1 MTDTPENQNP
11 TPEASEKGA
20 EQAQE
25 QPQGSPQPQSA
36 PQASDAAAD
45 VPETAISATAGGT
58 RAFTPNESRGGG
70 GGGGRGRGPGGGSGG
85 GGRGRGPG
93 GGPGGPGGPGGD
105 RGGRGRGPGGPGG
118 QQESEADKEWK
129 EKVIQIR
136 RVTKV
141 VKGGKKLSFRAVV
154 VVGNGK
160 GQVGIGIGKS
170 SEVIGAIQKGVAA
183 AKKSLITVPLHQTTI
198 PHPVKA
204 KAGGSQI
211 VLRPASKGT
220 GVIAG
225 GAARA
230 LLELAG
236 IENILSK
243 SLGSNSPLNVARA
256 TLKGLGD
263 LRSFETIARRRG
275 KTVKEMLL

>member
-1 MTDTPENQNP
+1 MTNEMSNENDMPLDQTAQQDQDTAPQASGS
-11 TPEASEKGA
+11 EARPARTGA
-20 EQAQE
+20 PGGNRGQRRGSGGGSA
-25 QPQGSPQPQSA
+25 QGSPQ
-36 PQASDAAAD
+36 
-45 VPETAISATAGGT
+45 
-58 RAFTPNESRGGG
+58 
-70 GGGGRGRGPGGGSGG
+70 GRGPGDRQ
-85 GGRGRGPG
+85 GRASSPG
-93 GGPGGPGGPGGD
+93 QAED
-105 RGGRGRGPGGPGG
+105 AERN
-118 QQESEADKEWK
+118 EWK

-141 VKGGKKLSFRAVV
+141 VKGGKKMSFRAVV

-170 SEVIGAIQKGVAA
+170 NEVIGAIQKGVAA
-183 AKKSLITVPLHQTTI
+183 AKKSLIVVPLHNTTI
-198 PHPVKA
+198 PHPVKS
-204 KAGGSQI
+204 KAGGSVV

-256 TLKGLGD
+256 TLKGLAE
-263 LRSFETIARRRG
+263 LRTFEQIARARG
-275 KTVKEMLL
+275 KTVKEILL

>member
-1 MTDTPENQNP
+1 MSNENNKTDLNEEQLA
-11 TPEASEKGA
+11 EGQGA
-20 EQAQE
+20 I
-25 QPQGSPQPQSA
+25 
-36 PQASDAAAD
+36 DAAAD
-45 VPETAISATAGGT
+45 QAAVEAPAQQAPAAKAPVAQQGQGYQGHQGHQG
-58 RAFTPNESRGGG
+58 RPARGGG
-70 GGGGRGRGPGGGSGG
+70 AGGQR
-85 GGRGRGPG
+85 
-93 GGPGGPGGPGGD
+93 
-105 RGGRGRGPGGPGG
+105 RGPGGPGAG
-118 QQESEADKEWK
+118 RGGSDRGPRGGNAGPGSQAEDAERSEWK

-160 GQVGIGIGKS
+160 GEVGIGVGKS
-170 SEVIGAIQKGVAA
+170 NEVIGAIQKGVAA

-198 PHPVKA
+198 PHPIKA
-204 KAGGSQI
+204 KAGGSTV
-211 VLRPASKGT
+211 VLLPASKGT

-256 TLKGLGD
+256 TLRGLSE
-263 LRSFETIARRRG
+263 LRTFDQIARARG
-275 KTVKEMLL
+275 KSVKEILV

>member
-1 MTDTPENQNP
+1 MTNEVSNENENVTPVESQ
-11 TPEASEKGA
+11 G
-20 EQAQE
+20 
-25 QPQGSPQPQSA
+25 QGS
-36 PQASDAAAD
+36 
-45 VPETAISATAGGT
+45 ETPVAEGET
-58 RAFTPNESRGGG
+58 RAPR
-70 GGGGRGRGPGGGSGG
+70 
-85 GGRGRGPG
+85 
-93 GGPGGPGGPGGD
+93 GGD
-105 RGGRGRGPGGPGG
+105 RGQRKGRGPGGPGG
-118 QQESEADKEWK
+118 RGPSDRQGGRGGNQSADDAERNEWK

-160 GQVGIGIGKS
+160 GEVGIGIGKS
-170 SEVIGAIQKGVAA
+170 NEVIGAIQKGVAA
-183 AKKSLITVPLHQTTI
+183 AKKSLIKVPLHNTTI
-198 PHPVKA
+198 PHPVQC
-204 KAGGSQI
+204 KAGGSI
-211 VLRPASKGT
+211 VVLRPASKGT

-256 TLKGLGD
+256 TLKGLAE
-263 LRSFETIARRRG
+263 LRTFEHIARNRG
-275 KTVKEMLL
+275 KTVKEILL

>member
-1 MTDTPENQNP
+1 MTNEMSNENENVNEPQSQ
-11 TPEASEKGA
+11 EAA
-20 EQAQE
+20 PAAPVAQAQ
-25 QPQGSPQPQSA
+25 A
-36 PQASDAAAD
+36 P
-45 VPETAISATAGGT
+45 AGEARPPRGGD
-58 RAFTPNESRGGG
+58 RGQRRGGG
-70 GGGGRGRGPGGGSGG
+70 QGGRGPGQ
-85 GGRGRGPG
+85 GRGPG
-93 GGPGGPGGPGGD
+93 D
-105 RGGRGRGPGGPGG
+105 RQGGRGPGQG
-118 QQESEADKEWK
+118 QAEDPERSEWK

-170 SEVIGAIQKGVAA
+170 NEVIGAIQKGVAA
-183 AKKSLITVPLHQTTI
+183 AKKSLIDVPLHNTTI
-198 PHPVKA
+198 PHAVKC
-204 KAGGSQI
+204 KAGGSI
-211 VLRPASKGT
+211 VVLRPASKGT

-225 GAARA
+225 GATRA

-256 TLKGLGD
+256 TLKGLSE
-263 LRSFETIARRRG
+263 LRTYEQIARARG
-275 KTVKEMLL
+275 KTVKEILL

>member
-1 MTDTPENQNP
+1 LNEERVADSPISEESTAGKEV
-11 TPEASEKGA
+11 EAA
-20 EQAQE
+20 LD
-25 QPQGSPQPQSA
+25 
-36 PQASDAAAD
+36 ASAAAPAEP
-45 VPETAISATAGGT
+45 VKST
-58 RAFTPNESRGGG
+58 RPAPRGGG
-70 GGGGRGRGPGGGSGG
+70 GGGGQRRGGPGGGG
-85 GGRGRGPG
+85 GGRGPNDRGPG
-93 GGPGGPGGPGGD
+93 
-105 RGGRGRGPGGPGG
+105 RGNQPP
-118 QQESEADKEWK
+118 SADDAERSEWK

-160 GQVGIGIGKS
+160 GEVGIGIGKS
-170 SEVIGAIQKGVAA
+170 NEVIGAIQKGVAA

-198 PHPVKA
+198 PHPVQC
-204 KAGGSQI
+204 KAGGSI
-211 VLRPASKGT
+211 VVLRPASKGT

-256 TLKGLGD
+256 TLKGLAE
-263 LRSFETIARRRG
+263 LRTFEQIARNRG
-275 KTVKEMLL
+275 KTVREILV

>member
-1 MTDTPENQNP
+1 MSNENNKTDLNEEQAA
-11 TPEASEKGA
+11 EQSVASEA
-20 EQAQE
+20 TQA
-25 QPQGSPQPQSA
+25 A
-36 PQASDAAAD
+36 PVAPPVRAAAGQGA
-45 VPETAISATAGGT
+45 P
-58 RAFTPNESRGGG
+58 
-70 GGGGRGRGPGGGSGG
+70 GGRGRGPA
-85 GGRGRGPG
+85 
-93 GGPGGPGGPGGD
+93 GGPGGQ
-105 RGGRGRGPGGPGG
+105 RRGPGGPGRG
-118 QQESEADKEWK
+118 GSDRGPRGGAPGANAQADDAERSEWK

-160 GQVGIGIGKS
+160 GEVGIGLGKS
-170 SEVIGAIQKGVAA
+170 NEVIGAIQKGVAA

-198 PHPVKA
+198 PHPIKS
-204 KAGGSQI
+204 KAGGSTV
-211 VLRPASKGT
+211 VLLPATKGT

-230 LLELAG
+230 VLELAG

-256 TLKGLGD
+256 TRKALSE
-263 LRSFETIARRRG
+263 LRTFEQIARARG
-275 KTVKEMLL
+275 KSVKEILV

>member
-1 MTDTPENQNP
+1 MTNEMSQDNELQ
-11 TPEASEKGA
+11 
-20 EQAQE
+20 QE
-25 QPQGSPQPQSA
+25 QSQVAQDAVTESAQPQA
-36 PQASDAAAD
+36 PVAQ
-45 VPETAISATAGGT
+45 PPRGGD
-58 RAFTPNESRGGG
+58 RGPRRGGG
-70 GGGGRGRGPGGGSGG
+70 Q
-85 GGRGRGPG
+85 GRGPG
-93 GGPGGPGGPGGD
+93 GGPGRPGD
-105 RGGRGRGPGGPGG
+105 RRNAGPS
-118 QQESEADKEWK
+118 QAEDDERNEWK

-141 VKGGKKLSFRAVV
+141 VKGGKKMSFRAVV

-170 SEVIGAIQKGVAA
+170 NEVIGAIQKGVAA
-183 AKKSLITVPLHQTTI
+183 AKKSLITVPLHNTTI
-198 PHPVKA
+198 PHPVKT
-204 KAGGSQI
+204 KAGGSVV

-256 TLKGLGD
+256 TLKGLAE
-263 LRSFETIARRRG
+263 LRTFEQIARSRG
-275 KTVKEMLL
+275 KTVKEILL

>member
-1 MTDTPENQNP
+1 MSNENNNLDLNEEVKAESP
-11 TPEASEKGA
+11 NSEEAAPAASTSA
-20 EQAQE
+20 PA
-25 QPQGSPQPQSA
+25 PQGRPPA
-36 PQASDAAAD
+36 
-45 VPETAISATAGGT
+45 
-58 RAFTPNESRGGG
+58 RGGNPVDRG
-70 GGGGRGRGPGGGSGG
+70 QQRRGGGRGPSDRGPG
-85 GGRGRGPG
+85 RGPNQ
-93 GGPGGPGGPGGD
+93 PNA
-105 RGGRGRGPGGPGG
+105 
-118 QQESEADKEWK
+118 QEDAERSEWK

-160 GQVGIGIGKS
+160 GEVGIGIGKS

-183 AKKSLITVPLHQTTI
+183 AKKSLITVPLHKTTI
-198 PHPVKA
+198 PHPVQC
-204 KAGGSQI
+204 KAGGSI
-211 VLRPASKGT
+211 VVLRPASEGT

-256 TLKGLGD
+256 TLKGLAE
-263 LRSFETIARRRG
+263 LRTFEHIARNRG
-275 KTVKEMLL
+275 KSVKEILL

>member
-1 MTDTPENQNP
+1 MSNETNKPDSNEVSEESIANTEV
-11 TPEASEKGA
+11 EALDAPVAPA
-20 EQAQE
+20 EAKAR
-25 QPQGSPQPQSA
+25 PAA
-36 PQASDAAAD
+36 P
-45 VPETAISATAGGT
+45 
-58 RAFTPNESRGGG
+58 RGGGDRGGQRRGGPG
-70 GGGGRGRGPGGGSGG
+70 GGGGRGPSDRGPG
-85 GGRGRGPG
+85 
-93 GGPGGPGGPGGD
+93 
-105 RGGRGRGPGGPGG
+105 RGGNQPAATAAD
-118 QQESEADKEWK
+118 EAERSEWK

-160 GQVGIGIGKS
+160 GEVGIGIGKS
-170 SEVIGAIQKGVAA
+170 NEVIGAIQKGVAA
-183 AKKSLITVPLHQTTI
+183 AKKTLITVPLHQTTI
-198 PHPVKA
+198 PHPVQC
-204 KAGGSQI
+204 KAGGSI
-211 VLRPASKGT
+211 VVLRPASKGT

-256 TLKGLGD
+256 TLKGLAE
-263 LRSFETIARRRG
+263 LRTFEQIARNRG
-275 KTVKEMLL
+275 KSVREILM

>member
-1 MTDTPENQNP
+1 MTNEMSKENDKPLEQTVQQGQDT
-11 TPEASEKGA
+11 
-20 EQAQE
+20 
-25 QPQGSPQPQSA
+25 A
-36 PQASDAAAD
+36 PQASA
-45 VPETAISATAGGT
+45 PEARPQRAG
-58 RAFTPNESRGGG
+58 
-70 GGGGRGRGPGGGSGG
+70 GPGGD
-85 GGRGRGPG
+85 RGQRRGPG
-93 GGPGGPGGPGGD
+93 GGPGQGQGRGQGRGSGD
-105 RGGRGRGPGGPGG
+105 RQGRGPAPGQG
-118 QQESEADKEWK
+118 EDADRNEWK

-141 VKGGKKLSFRAVV
+141 VKGGKKMSFRAVV

-170 SEVIGAIQKGVAA
+170 NEVIGAIQKGVAA
-183 AKKSLITVPLHQTTI
+183 AKKSLIVVPLHNTTI
-198 PHPVKA
+198 PHPVKS
-204 KAGGSQI
+204 KAGGSVV

-256 TLKGLGD
+256 TLKGLAE
-263 LRSFETIARRRG
+263 LRTFEQIARARG
-275 KTVKEMLL
+275 KTVKEILL